1 MPSGQFLD
9 PRHRR
14 IQPGS
19 HLRSALCR
27 RTLSL
32 TPALSS
38 APIATA
44 TLAGESCIPG
54 IAASNLE
61 AIFEEHV
68 ISGSLDPFSSVN
80 NEFGLREKVFNLG
93 AVVADLAEGSRG
105 GVRANLKF
113 INPIKVPCTV
123 DFSIKPR
130 GTFPPGACQDQGRV
144 VALGSN
150 VRL

>member
-1 MPSGQFLD
+1 M
-9 PRHRR
+9 
-14 IQPGS
+14 
-19 HLRSALCR
+19 
-27 RTLSL
+27 
-32 TPALSS
+32 TPTAI
-38 APIATA
+38 AP
-44 TLAGESCIPG
+44 LAGESCIPG

-130 GTFPPGACQDQGRV
+130 GTFPPGACQAPFREWSLPLAAMWV
-144 VALGSN
+144 EVKVMRPEA
-150 VRL
+150 